1 MIACATLSAPRPY
14 YTLRTLRTCYIIKPK
29 PRKTGSL
36 SLLTGRPVLLQ
47 SLGDYQTVHSR
58 TLKLMTHKH
67 TPNTTCE
74 TADRPTF
81 ALGGVGV
88 LCEQHLLHVPMV
100 VPHRANQATTG
111 ATGFSSGY
119 FEFIAVLRAARRA
132 QRTTTT
138 RMKTCYPARD
148 HVNETPHVTHQM
160 SAQITSHNYP
170 TDAKRGHPIT
180 RSPITERSG
189 GVTRKSPNSHKNV
202 GPNHVTQLPQKPP
215 RRCLKVG

>member
-67 TPNTTCE
+67 TPDTTCE

-119 FEFIAVLRAARRA
+119 FEIPAVLRAARRA

-160 SAQITSHNYP
+160 SAQITSHNTP
-170 TDAKRGHPIT
+170 QMPNVVT
-180 RSPITERSG
+180 RSPDPRSQNGAGGSPESRPTVTKMSAQITSHNYP
-189 GVTRKSPNSHKNV
+189 KSRPGDV
-202 GPNHVTQLPQKPP
+202 
-215 RRCLKVG
+215 